1 VTALQKR
8 SSMLEEAQLVN
19 PVSMDEIAALAKRRG
34 FIFQSSEIYGGIGGF
49 FDYGPLGAIL
59 KRNVK
64 DAWWHEIV
72 ELRDDVV
79 AFDSSIIMHPDVWV
93 ASGHVAAFHDKL
105 VDCRNCKHR
114 FRADHLKTPEQCP
127 DCGMRGTLTE
137 PRNFNLM
144 MKTSVGPMEDS
155 ASQTY
160 LRPETAQGI
169 FVNFKNIYQ
178 SARKKPPFGI
188 AQIGK
193 SFRNEIT
200 PGNFTF
206 RIREFEQ
213 AELEYFVPHDGSDM
227 RVYREWV
234 EARKK
239 WYADYG
245 IKPERLR
252 FYELK
257 PEERPHYARAGTDVE
272 YLFPWG
278 WGELESIAHRGTYD
292 LDAHIKLSGKD
303 LTYYD
308 EVTKQHYVPI
318 LIESSAGVDR
328 TTLTMLID
336 AYDKEKV
343 VDENG
348 KESTRTVLRFHPK
361 IAPVQVGVFPLARNK
376 PELVA
381 RAQTIER
388 ALRPHFRSR
397 YDEGNVGQLY
407 RRQDEIGT
415 PFCCMVDYQTLDD
428 DTITVRHRD
437 SMLQDRIA
445 VSQLAA
451 YLADRT

>member
-1 VTALQKR
+1 MTEPSPQEPTAANVT
-8 SSMLEEAQLVN
+8 MEEIVAV
-19 PVSMDEIAALAKRRG
+19 AKRRG

-64 DAWWHEIV
+64 DAWWREMV

-79 AFDSSIIMHPDVWV
+79 AFDASIIMHPSVWV
-93 ASGHVAAFHDKL
+93 ASGHVEAFHDRM

-114 FRADHLKTPEQCP
+114 FRADHLPSLDKCP

-144 MKTSVGPMEDS
+144 MKTAIGPMEDS
-155 ASQTY
+155 ASQAY

-178 SARKKPPFGI
+178 SARRKPPFGI

-206 RIREFEQ
+206 RVREFEQ
-213 AELEYFVPHDGSDM
+213 AELEYFVPDDGLDM
-227 RVYREWV
+227 GRYEQWV
-234 EARKK
+234 AARKQ

-245 IKPERLR
+245 VRPERLR

-257 PEERPHYARAGTDVE
+257 PDERPHYARAGTDVE

-292 LDAHIKLSGKD
+292 LDAHMALSGKD
-303 LTYYD
+303 LTFFD
-308 EVTKQHYVPI
+308 EASKSKYTPI
-318 LIESSAGVDR
+318 LIESSAGMDR

-336 AYDKEKV
+336 AYENESS
-343 VDENG
+343 VDPNG
-348 KESTRTVLRFHPK
+348 KATERVVLRFHPK
-361 IAPVQVGVFPLARNK
+361 IAPVQIGVFPLARNK
-376 PELVA
+376 PDLVE
-381 RAQTIER
+381 RAKRIER
-388 ALRPHFRSR
+388 ELRPSFRTQ

-415 PFCCMVDYQTLDD
+415 PFCIMVDFQSLDD
-428 DTITVRHRD
+428 GTITVRDRD
-437 SMLQDRIA
+437 TMRQDRVA
-445 VSQLAA
+445 SEGLLA
-451 YLADRT
+451 YLNVRLS

>member
-1 VTALQKR
+1 
-8 SSMLEEAQLVN
+8 ME
-19 PVSMDEIAALAKRRG
+19 EIAALAKRRG
-34 FIFQSSEIYGGIGGF
+34 FIFQSSEIYGGIGGC

-64 DAWWHEIV
+64 QAWWRQMV

-79 AFDSSIIMHPDVWV
+79 AFDSSILMNPQTWV

-114 FRADHLKTPEQCP
+114 FRADQLASLEKCP
-127 DCGMRGTLTE
+127 DCGQRGTLTE
-137 PRNFNLM
+137 PRDFNLM
-144 MKTSVGPMEDS
+144 MKTSIGPMEDS
-155 ASQTY
+155 ASMAY

-169 FVNFKNIYQ
+169 FVNFKNICQ
-178 SARKKPPFGI
+178 SARRKPPFGI

-206 RIREFEQ
+206 RQREFEQ
-213 AELEYFVPHDGSDM
+213 AELEYFVPDDGRDM
-227 RVYREWV
+227 ATYEQWV
-234 EARKK
+234 AARKQ

-245 IKPERLR
+245 VNPGRLR

-257 PEERPHYARAGTDVE
+257 DNERPHYAKAGIDVE

-292 LDAHIKLSGKD
+292 LDAHMRLSGKD
-303 LTYYD
+303 LSYFD
-308 EVTKQHYVPI
+308 EVSKVKYTPI
-318 LIESSAGVDR
+318 LIESSAGMDR

-336 AYDKEKV
+336 AHNVETIV
-343 VDENG
+343 EDESKNET
-348 KESTRTVLRFHPK
+348 KRTVLRFHPQ
-361 IAPVQVGVFPLARNK
+361 IAPIQLGVFPLARNK

-381 RAQTIER
+381 RAQQIER
-388 ALRPHFRSR
+388 TLRPLFRTQ

-415 PFCCMVDYQTLDD
+415 PFCIMVDYETLAES
-428 DTITVRHRD
+428 TITIRDRD
-437 SMLQDRIA
+437 SMKQVRIA
-445 VSQLAA
+445 IDQAPDWLHERLQSP
-451 YLADRT
+451 

>member
-1 VTALQKR
+1 MESTESRVT
-8 SSMLEEAQLVN
+8 
-19 PVSMDEIAALAKRRG
+19 MDEITALAKRRG
-34 FIFQSSEIYGGIGGF
+34 FIFPSSEIYGGIGGF

-64 DAWWHEIV
+64 NAWWREMV

-79 AFDSSIIMHPDVWV
+79 GFDSSIVMHPSTWI

-114 FRADHLKTPEQCP
+114 FRADHLASLEKCP
-127 DCGMRGTLTE
+127 DCGMSGTLTE

-144 MKTSVGPMEDS
+144 MQTQVGAMEDAES
-155 ASQTY
+155 RAY

-200 PGNFTF
+200 PRYFTF
-206 RIREFEQ
+206 RQREFEQ
-213 AELEYFVPHDGSDM
+213 AELEYFVPDDGNDL
-227 RVYREWV
+227 RAYEAWV
-234 EARKK
+234 VARKK
-239 WYADYG
+239 WYSDYG
-245 IKPERLR
+245 VREDRLR
-252 FYELK
+252 FYELTAD
-257 PEERPHYARAGTDVE
+257 ERPHYARAGTDVE

-292 LDAHIKLSGKD
+292 LDAHMKLSGKD
-303 LTYYD
+303 LTFFD
-308 EVTKQHYVPI
+308 EASKSKYTPI
-318 LIESSAGVDR
+318 LIESSAGMDR

-336 AYDKEKV
+336 AYASESI
-343 VDENG
+343 VDEQG
-348 KESTRTVLRFHPK
+348 KESKRVVLRFHPK

-376 PELVA
+376 PELVERA
-381 RAQTIER
+381 RSIEA
-388 ALRPHFRSR
+388 ALRPAFRTQ

-415 PFCCMVDYQTLDD
+415 PACIMVDYEGMADGTV
-428 DTITVRHRD
+428 TVRDRD
-437 SMLQDRIA
+437 SMTQQRISA
-445 VSQLAA
+445 DALAGF
-451 YLADRT
+451 LATRLG

>member
-1 VTALQKR
+1 MTTGETTEATPRVT
-8 SSMLEEAQLVN
+8 
-19 PVSMDEIAALAKRRG
+19 MDEITALAKRRG

-64 DAWWHEIV
+64 DAWWRETV

-79 AFDSSIIMHPDVWV
+79 GFDSSIIMHPQTWV

-105 VDCRNCKHR
+105 VDCKNCKHR
-114 FRADHLKTPEQCP
+114 FRADHLPSLDKCP
-127 DCGMRGTLTE
+127 DCGMKDTLTE

-144 MKTSVGPMEDS
+144 MQTSIGPMEDS
-155 ASQTY
+155 ANAAY

-169 FVNFKNIYQ
+169 FVNFKNVYQ

-206 RIREFEQ
+206 RVREFEQ
-213 AELEYFVPHDGSDM
+213 AELEYFVPDDGND
-227 RVYREWV
+227 VACYEEWV
-234 EARKK
+234 KMRKQ

-245 IKPERLR
+245 VRPERLR
-252 FYELK
+252 FYELT
-257 PEERPHYARAGTDVE
+257 PQERPHYAKAGTDVE

-292 LDAHIKLSGKD
+292 LDAHMKLSGKD
-303 LTYYD
+303 LRFFD
-308 EVTKQHYVPI
+308 EASKSHYTPI
-318 LIESSAGVDR
+318 LIESSAGMDR

-336 AYDKEKV
+336 AYENETTF
-343 VDENG
+343 DENG
-348 KESTRTVLRFHPK
+348 KETKRVVLRFHPK

-376 PELVA
+376 PELVE
-381 RAQTIER
+381 RAQRIER
-388 ALRPHFRSR
+388 ALRPFFRTQ

-415 PFCCMVDYQTLDD
+415 PSCIMIDY
-428 DTITVRHRD
+428 DTIADGTVTVRDRD
-437 SMLQDRIA
+437 TMTQERVADTR
-445 VSQLAA
+445 LAE
-451 YLADRT
+451 YLAGRLGMR

>member
-1 VTALQKR
+1 MV
-8 SSMLEEAQLVN
+8 EEPVASN
-19 PVSMDEIAALAKRRG
+19 PASMDEITALAKRRG
-34 FIFQSSEIYGGIGGF
+34 FIFGSSEIYGGIGGF

-59 KRNVK
+59 KKNVK
-64 DAWWHEIV
+64 DAWWREIV

-79 AFDSSIIMHPDVWV
+79 AFDSSIIMHPDTWV

-105 VDCRNCKHR
+105 VDCKNCKHR
-114 FRADHLKTPEQCP
+114 FRADHLKSLERCP
-127 DCGMRGTLTE
+127 DCGMTGTLTE

-144 MKTSVGPMEDS
+144 MKTAVGPMEDS
-155 ASQTY
+155 ASAAY

-169 FVNFKNIYQ
+169 FVNFKNIFQ

-206 RIREFEQ
+206 RVREFEQ

-227 RVYREWV
+227 RVYQEWV

-239 WYADYG
+239 WYSDYG
-245 IKPERLR
+245 IKAERLR
-252 FYELK
+252 FYELT
-257 PEERPHYARAGTDVE
+257 PQERPHYAVAGTDVE

-303 LTYYD
+303 LSYFD

-318 LIESSAGVDR
+318 LIESSAGMDR
-328 TTLTMLID
+328 TTLTMLVD
-336 AYDKEKV
+336 AYDKEKI

-376 PELVA
+376 PDLVEKA
-381 RAQTIER
+381 HVIER
-388 ALRPHFRSR
+388 ALRPHFRSQ

-415 PFCCMVDYQTLDD
+415 PFCIMVDYQTLDD
-428 DTITVRHRD
+428 QTLTVRHRD
-437 SMLQDRIA
+437 SMKQDRVAIPR
-445 VSQLAA
+445 LAEF
-451 YLADRT
+451 LAERL

>member
-1 VTALQKR
+1 MTGNETPTRVT
-8 SSMLEEAQLVN
+8 
-19 PVSMDEIAALAKRRG
+19 MDEITALAKRRG

-64 DAWWHEIV
+64 DAWWREMV

-79 AFDSSIIMHPDVWV
+79 GFDSSIIMHPNTWV

-114 FRADHLKTPEQCP
+114 FRADHLASLEKCP
-127 DCGMRGTLTE
+127 DCGMTCTLTE

-144 MKTSVGPMEDS
+144 MQTAIGPMEDS
-155 ASQTY
+155 ASRAY

-178 SARKKPPFGI
+178 SARKRPPFGI

-206 RIREFEQ
+206 RVREFEQ
-213 AELEYFVPHDGSDM
+213 AELEYFVPDDGNDM
-227 RVYREWV
+227 ACYETWV
-234 EARKK
+234 AARKK
-239 WYADYG
+239 WYSDYG
-245 IKPERLR
+245 VRADRLR

-292 LDAHIKLSGKD
+292 LDAHMKLSGKD
-303 LTYYD
+303 LTYFD
-308 EVTKQHYVPI
+308 EATKSKYTPI
-318 LIESSAGVDR
+318 LIESSAGMDR
-328 TTLTMLID
+328 TTLTVLID
-336 AYDKEKV
+336 AYDSETI
-343 VDENG
+343 VDDAG
-348 KESTRTVLRFHPK
+348 KESNRTVLRFHPK
-361 IAPVQVGVFPLARNK
+361 IAPVQVGIFPLARNK
-376 PELVA
+376 AELVERA
-381 RAQTIER
+381 RALEVE
-388 ALRPHFRSR
+388 LRPHFRTT

-415 PFCCMVDYQTLDD
+415 PFCIMVDYDSFDD
-428 DTITVRHRD
+428 HKVTVRDRD
-437 SMLQDRIA
+437 SMRQERVAFDA
-445 VSQLAA
+445 LAG
-451 YLADRT
+451 YLRERL